1 MKKQIQKKWKPAL
14 AIIILIAGVTII
26 IDSILLPLYVKGNET
41 IVPNVIGMNKDQA
54 INFLESLNLT
64 PVIQTT
70 RFDDKYGKDKVIFQK
85 PIKGSHVKEGRRVYL
100 TISGG
105 EPLVRVPFIVN
116 KTLRDAQLTLEKA
129 GLKLG
134 QIDSVE
140 SELPTNIIVEQQYFQ
155 GRELPKGSAVAV
167 KVSLGP
173 QEGMIRVPALI
184 GKSLTEAEGI
194 LKSLSLVIGL
204 KTYIHSSKLLPN
216 TIVDQ
221 QPSEGNLLK
230 MGDSINVVLTTNK
243 NGQMR

>member
-1 MKKQIQKKWKPAL
+1 MKNTIQKKWKPAL
-14 AIIILIAGVTII
+14 AVIILIAGIIII
-26 IDSILLPLYVKGNET
+26 IDTILLPLYVKGSET
-41 IVPNVIGMNKDQA
+41 IVPNVIGMNKEKA
-54 INFLESLNLT
+54 INLLESLNLT

-70 RFDDKYGKDKVIFQK
+70 RFDDKYGKDNVIFQK
-85 PIKGSHVKEGRRVYL
+85 PVKGSHVKVGRRVYL

-105 EPLVRVPFIVN
+105 EPLVRVPFILN
-116 KTLRDAQLTLEKA
+116 KTIRDAQLTLEKA

-134 QIDSVE
+134 QIDSIE
-140 SELPTNIIVEQQYFQ
+140 SELPANIIVEQQYFQ

-173 QEGMIRVPALI
+173 QEGMIRVPGLI

-204 KTYIHSSKLLPN
+204 KTYIHSSKFLPN

-221 QPSEGNLLK
+221 IPSEGNLLK

-243 NGQMR
+243 TGDIR